1 MYIYP
6 GSGISH
12 VHKHFHT
19 GAGSTPFDRG
29 GRSDTASSS
38 SGEARRR
45 LFSFKRSVRL
55 ARPKLGVRAL
65 KPVTYS
71 VMHLTVAI
79 CVAYALTRDWRIA
92 LGVGVI
98 EPMVQTVAYMLH
110 EKAWGD
116 GGKSRSAPRD
126 AGSGETPFE
135 NALTPPVRS

>member
-6 GSGISH
+6 SSGITH

-19 GAGSTPFDRG
+19 GAGSTPSDRG

-45 LFSFKRSVRL
+45 LIPIAKPRL
-55 ARPKLGVRAL
+55 GIRAL

-71 VMHLTVAI
+71 IMHLSVAI
-79 CVAYALTRDWRIA
+79 AVAYALTRDWRIA

-110 EKAWGD
+110 EKVWSSGRKRD
-116 GGKSRSAPRD
+116 PSPTSRAQ
-126 AGSGETPFE
+126 TPANPALAE
-135 NALTPPVRS
+135 NPSYTPGA